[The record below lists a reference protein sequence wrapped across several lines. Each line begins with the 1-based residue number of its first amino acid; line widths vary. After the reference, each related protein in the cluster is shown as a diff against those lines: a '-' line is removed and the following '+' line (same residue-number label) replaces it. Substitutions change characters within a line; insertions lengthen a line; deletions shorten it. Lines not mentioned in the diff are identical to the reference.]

1 MVSVGKIE
9 VNDLVY
15 FKDIKIV
22 QDKDYFNFSLDSVL
36 LPNFVEIPK
45 KTNKILDMCTGNA
58 PIPLILSTKTNAKIY
73 AVELQK
79 EVFALAK
86 ETIKI
91 NNLDNQIE
99 LINDNIK
106 NLKKIFNTE
115 TFDIITCNPP
125 YFKKQD
131 DSIINDNKVKSIA
144 RHEIEMELEDVM
156 IISKALLKNEGSL
169 VLVHRTERLIEI
181 IELMKKHNIE
191 PKRMRLIY
199 PKVNT
204 ESNLVLIDGR
214 KNGKEGLKILPPLY
228 IHNDD
233 NSYISEVLEMF
244 GR

>member
-1 MVSVGKIE
+1 MGKIE
-9 VNDLVY
+9 INDLVY

-22 QDKDYFNFSLDSVL
+22 QNKDYFNFSLDSVL
-36 LPNFVEIPK
+36 LPNFVEITR
-45 KTNKILDMCTGNA
+45 KTKKILDMCTGNA
-58 PIPLILSTKTNAKIY
+58 PIPLILSTKTDAKIY
-73 AVELQK
+73 GVELQK
-79 EVFALAK
+79 EVYDLAK

-106 NLKKIFNTE
+106 NLKKIFDTE

-125 YFKKQD
+125 YFKKKD
-131 DSIINDNKVKSIA
+131 DSIINDNKIKSIA

-169 VLVHRTERLIEI
+169 VLVHRTERLVEI
-181 IELMKKHNIE
+181 IKLMKKHNIE

-199 PKVNT
+199 PKVNA

-228 IHNDD
+228 IHKDD
-233 NSYISEVLEMF
+233 NSYTNEVLEMF
-244 GR
+244 GK

>member
-1 MVSVGKIE
+1 MGKIE
-9 VNDLVY
+9 INDLVY

-22 QDKDYFNFSLDSVL
+22 QNKDYFNFSLDSVL
-36 LPNFVEIPK
+36 LPNFVEITR
-45 KTNKILDMCTGNA
+45 KTKKILDMCTGNA
-58 PIPLILSTKTNAKIY
+58 PIPLILSTKTDAKIY
-73 AVELQK
+73 GVELQK
-79 EVFALAK
+79 EVYDLAK

-106 NLKKIFNTE
+106 NLKKIFDTE

-125 YFKKQD
+125 YFKKKD
-131 DSIINDNKVKSIA
+131 DSIINDNKIKSIA

-169 VLVHRTERLIEI
+169 VLVHRTDRLIEI

-199 PKVNT
+199 PKVNA

-233 NSYISEVLEMF
+233 NSYTSEVLEMF
-244 GR
+244 GK

>member
-1 MVSVGKIE
+1 MGKIE
-9 VNDLVY
+9 INDLVY

-22 QDKDYFNFSLDSVL
+22 QNKDYFNFSLDSVL
-36 LPNFVEIPK
+36 LPNFVEITK
-45 KTNKILDMCTGNA
+45 KTSKILDMCTGNA
-58 PIPLILSTKTNAKIY
+58 PIPLILSTKTTAKIY
-73 AVELQK
+73 AIELQK
-79 EVFALAK
+79 EVYSLAE

-91 NNLDNQIE
+91 NKLENQIK

-125 YFKKQD
+125 YFKKKD
-131 DSIINDNKVKSIA
+131 GSIINENKVKSIA

-214 KNGKEGLKILPPLY
+214 KNGKDGLKILSPLY
-228 IHNDD
+228 IHNED
-233 NSYISEVLEMF
+233 NSYTKEVLEMF
-244 GR
+244 GK

>member
-214 KNGKEGLKILPPLY
+214 KNGKGGLKILPPLY

-233 NSYISEVLEMF
+233 NSYTSEVLEMF
-244 GR
+244 GK